1 KALNFDQI
9 KQFSC
14 QITAEN
20 PSTPDDPDGIPQ
32 TAVTDLV
39 LNVADMFNEP
49 LSFSRLMYSLIV
61 DDPSLSTDDHLVPT
75 EEEMQIQNVAAEHGT
90 VKYRGIASE
99 GML

>member
-39 LNVADMFNEP
+39 LNVVDVFNEP

-75 EEEMQIQNVAAEHGT
+75 EEEMQIQNVAAEHGA